1 MAMMRNF
8 EVIMFKVQGISP
20 EVIRS
25 SEEIICQ

>member
-8 EVIMFKVQGISP
+8 EVMFNVQGISP

-25 SEEIICQ
+25 SGEIKCQ